1 LLQSLQSKFTFAKTL
16 CLKRRRKESYVGA
29 SAGMAAA
36 CGERILGIHGRKS
49 MVQNELMQI
58 DHAGL
63 SMSWF
68 WGQVVSWQTAIQQ
81 NGITK
86 L

>member
-1 LLQSLQSKFTFAKTL
+1 
-16 CLKRRRKESYVGA
+16 
-29 SAGMAAA
+29 
-36 CGERILGIHGRKS
+36 

-63 SMSWF
+63 STSWF
-68 WGQVVSWQTAIQQ
+68 WGQIVSCQTAIQQ